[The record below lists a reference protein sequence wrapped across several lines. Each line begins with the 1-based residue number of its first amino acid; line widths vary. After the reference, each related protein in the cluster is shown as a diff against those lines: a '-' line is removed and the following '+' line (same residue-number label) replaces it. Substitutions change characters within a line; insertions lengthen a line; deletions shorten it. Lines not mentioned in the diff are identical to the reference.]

1 MSSKPRLMWQPS
13 QDRCKGTNLY
23 RFMRAAEA
31 RWNLVL
37 PDYDAAYVWSI
48 TRPEQFWSS
57 LWDFLGLIGERGN
70 AVIERADS
78 ILEAR
83 FFPDAKLNF
92 AENLLRLRN
101 AEPALIACRED
112 GDRQVVSREDL
123 YARVSQ
129 MSVALADIGIQEG
142 DRVAGVLP
150 NTPEAV
156 VSMLATNAIGGIW
169 SSCAPELGVEGL
181 LDRLGQIGPKVLIG
195 ADGYAY
201 NGTYHETRSRI
212 LELANRTRSVE
223 TVILTPC
230 NGPTYSS
237 ASSIRIMSFEDF
249 VAPYTPG
256 EIAFRRG
263 PFDQPAFVV
272 YSSGTTGRPKAILHG
287 AGRALIQL
295 LKEHSLQFDTREND
309 RFHFYTST
317 GWNVW
322 YTLIGGLG
330 VGATV
335 VLYDGSPFYPGDT
348 VIFDMVQA
356 ERIAVV
362 GTSPRF
368 LETVHRRGVCP
379 VSTHKLSALRT
390 IVSSGAPLGA
400 ESYDYIYK
408 CVASD
413 VQLSSA
419 SGGTEIMTTFGNG
432 NPIGPVWRGEIQA
445 RTLGMK
451 VEVFD
456 DAGRSVRSQKGE
468 LVCTAPFPSTPLGL
482 WGDDSGER
490 YRETYFERY
499 PGVWCHGDFA
509 EITVRNGMI
518 IHGRSD
524 ATLNPG
530 GVRIGTAEIYR
541 PLDAIPEIEDS
552 VVVDQDWKGDRR
564 IVLFLKLKHG
574 VVLDDPLRDRVRETV
589 RAHASSRHVPSKII
603 QVPDIPYT
611 ANSKKVELAVRRIV
625 NGQLPPKS
633 SLANPEA
640 LIHFRNLPELSN

>member
-212 LELANRTRSVE
+212 SSSRIGLVAWRLSYSLHAMDQRIPRRAAFGLCPSRISWRHTPQVRSHSEEVRSTNPPSWFIHQE
-223 TVILTPC
+223 PPE
-230 NGPTYSS
+230 GP
-237 ASSIRIMSFEDF
+237 RQFC
-249 VAPYTPG
+249 
-256 EIAFRRG
+256 
-263 PFDQPAFVV
+263 
-272 YSSGTTGRPKAILHG
+272 TGR
-287 AGRALIQL
+287 
-295 LKEHSLQFDTREND
+295 
-309 RFHFYTST
+309 
-317 GWNVW
+317 
-322 YTLIGGLG
+322 
-330 VGATV
+330 
-335 VLYDGSPFYPGDT
+335 
-348 VIFDMVQA
+348 
-356 ERIAVV
+356 
-362 GTSPRF
+362 
-368 LETVHRRGVCP
+368 
-379 VSTHKLSALRT
+379 
-390 IVSSGAPLGA
+390 
-400 ESYDYIYK
+400 
-408 CVASD
+408 
-413 VQLSSA
+413 
-419 SGGTEIMTTFGNG
+419 
-432 NPIGPVWRGEIQA
+432 
-445 RTLGMK
+445 
-451 VEVFD
+451 
-456 DAGRSVRSQKGE
+456 
-468 LVCTAPFPSTPLGL
+468 
-482 WGDDSGER
+482 GER
-490 YRETYFERY
+490 SF
-499 PGVWCHGDFA
+499 
-509 EITVRNGMI
+509 
-518 IHGRSD
+518 
-524 ATLNPG
+524 
-530 GVRIGTAEIYR
+530 
-541 PLDAIPEIEDS
+541 
-552 VVVDQDWKGDRR
+552 
-564 IVLFLKLKHG
+564 
-574 VVLDDPLRDRVRETV
+574 
-589 RAHASSRHVPSKII
+589 
-603 QVPDIPYT
+603 
-611 ANSKKVELAVRRIV
+611 NS
-625 NGQLPPKS
+625 
-633 SLANPEA
+633 
-640 LIHFRNLPELSN
+640 